1 MLKIGLIGAGRW
13 GKIYLKTIEKNTRC
27 RINALL
33 SKNSEVNN
41 LISKSCEIY
50 SSSEDF
56 FRKEMQAVII
66 ATPPKTHLEFVT
78 MAVEKKIP
86 VLVEKPLTTSVEES
100 INAREIAK
108 RNSCLVVVDHIHVF
122 SNAFQALKANIL
134 KLGKIYEIE
143 SFAGNFGPYRNDV
156 SVLWDWAPHDISMIL
171 DLLNATASDANI
183 LSYDNKKKF
192 DKIISETLYIKLNIK
207 NILINISISNNIQ
220 KTRIFRV
227 YCERGVIEYDDIKYA
242 KVKIYPSQSKKILL
256 DGEYQTCK
264 FISAPPLDMV
274 INCFIDLVIKK
285 SNFHNSLDM
294 GVEVVQII
302 SKIEKLETC

>member
-13 GKIYLKTIEKNTRC
+13 GNVYIKTIDKNTRC
-27 RINALL
+27 CINALL
-33 SKNSEVNN
+33 SKNPEVNN

-66 ATPPKTHLEFVT
+66 ATPPKTHLEFVKI
-78 MAVEKKIP
+78 AVEKKIP

-100 INAREIAK
+100 VNASEFAK
-108 RNSCLVVVDHIHVF
+108 RNNCLVVIDHIHVF
-122 SNAFQALKANIL
+122 SNAFQALKVNIL

-183 LSYDNKKKF
+183 LSYDNKKNY
-192 DKIISETLYIKLNIK
+192 DKTTSETLSIKLNIK
-207 NILINISISNNIQ
+207 NILINISISNDIQ

-227 YCERGVIEYDDIKYA
+227 YCERGVIEYDDMKKE
-242 KVKIYPSQSKKILL
+242 KVKIYPSQHKKKIL
-256 DGEYQTCK
+256 DGEYQICK
-264 FISAPPLDMV
+264 FISVPPLDVV
-274 INCFIDLVIKK
+274 INLFVDLVIKK
-285 SNFHNSLDM
+285 SNFHKSLDM
-294 GVEVVQII
+294 GVDVVRII
-302 SKIEKLETC
+302 SEIEKLE